1 MSRHVT
7 YKGVTIDM
15 DSMRRENEK
24 VPAVGNMK
32 VNARGD
38 RIQNGKIIKTAD
50 QIARESHRTKAAIVK
65 TSLKGPIPA
74 APDMVSDAKHK
85 KVPAKAAEVVAKEV
99 EQENGDI
106 IIESVKK
113 NEGKST

>member
-38 RIQNGKIIKTAD
+38 QIKNGKIVKTAD
-50 QIARESHRTKAAIVK
+50 QIARESHRTKSAIIK
-65 TSLKGPIPA
+65 TGLKGPIPNAPESPVNA
-74 APDMVSDAKHK
+74 ASR
-85 KVPAKAAEVVAKEV
+85 KAPVKSVEAATKEV
-99 EQENGDI
+99 EQPNGDI
-106 IIESVKK
+106 VIEKADDASK
-113 NEGKST
+113 